1 MATTSFQGEDAK
13 YQSSKETFESSHD
26 IFRTVFPGG
35 FAWEVQAVYSGPPVV
50 VMKYRHWGK
59 MDGAYK
65 GHAPT
70 GEVVETV
77 GIVVAKVT
85 TSRSTQISINQKN
98 SLNPTDNLDLLLLDY
113 NLIISQ
119 EPVVHESF
127 GEWIETYTAR

>member
-59 MDGAYK
+59 MEGAYK

-85 TSRSTQISINQKN
+85 TRSTQISFNQRN
-98 SLNPTDNLDLLLLDY
+98 SLNPAEYISISLCSTTISLSPKISTRTSNYTNLLQ
-113 NLIISQ
+113 S
-119 EPVVHESF
+119 
-127 GEWIETYTAR
+127 G